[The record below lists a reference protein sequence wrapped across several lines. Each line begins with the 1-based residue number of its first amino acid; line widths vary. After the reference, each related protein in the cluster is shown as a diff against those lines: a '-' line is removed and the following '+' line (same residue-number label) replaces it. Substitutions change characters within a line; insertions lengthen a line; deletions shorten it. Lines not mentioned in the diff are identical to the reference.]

1 MRDAARPAEAA
12 GTQAGAVATVTPTA
26 GTLETQ
32 ERVSLA
38 ELVALFVGDEDAQPY
53 PHLNLVLAICERLRP
68 EAPSEIVELLYPVRL
83 EAPDELVDRIIRWG
97 YELWL
102 QHVYERDP
110 AEWPALAR
118 SSVR

>member
-1 MRDAARPAEAA
+1 
-12 GTQAGAVATVTPTA
+12 
-26 GTLETQ
+26 
-32 ERVSLA
+32 
-38 ELVALFVGDEDAQPY
+38 
-53 PHLNLVLAICERLRP
+53 
-68 EAPSEIVELLYPVRL
+68 VRL

-110 AEWPALAR
+110 EEWHTLAR

>member
-1 MRDAARPAEAA
+1 VRNAARPAEAA
-12 GTQAGAVATVTPTA
+12 SAQGAGAIGRVT
-26 GTLETQ
+26 GTLETEQ
-32 ERVSLA
+32 CVSLA
-38 ELVALFVGDEDAQPY
+38 ELVALFVGDDDAQAY

-68 EAPSEIVELLYPVRL
+68 ESSSQIVELLYPVRL

-110 AEWPALAR
+110 EEWHELAR
-118 SSVR
+118 SGTR